1 MRTLISQI
9 LVLSFLMMTA
19 GCAGGSGTTAFV
31 SAGTG
36 TGTGTNI
43 AWNAFVSSPSLP
55 IFVTPGQSL
64 TIVVQLIPINGFLL
78 TGPVFFNNFTLAN
91 PFLFGCPGLLTVGSP
106 ILGVNAFGIP
116 PTLLV
121 PISPIGIG
129 TCSLPFNL
137 GLTGI
142 VSIVVQ
148 ITSIVVANH
157 AQYVMRLHRSRI
169 APLPA
174 NGRS

>member
-1 MRTLISQI
+1 MRTLISHI

-19 GCAGGSGTTAFV
+19 SCAGTGTTAFV

-36 TGTGTNI
+36 TGIGTNI

-55 IFVTPGQSL
+55 IFVAPGQSL
-64 TIVVQLIPINGFLL
+64 TIIVQLIPINGFLL

-106 ILGVNAFGIP
+106 ILGLNTFGIP
-116 PTLLV
+116 PTILL

-142 VSIVVQ
+142 TTIVVQ
-148 ITSIVVANH
+148 ITSIVVAKH
-157 AQYVMRLHRSRI
+157 AEYAVRLNRLNAAASQRR
-169 APLPA
+169 L
-174 NGRS
+174 